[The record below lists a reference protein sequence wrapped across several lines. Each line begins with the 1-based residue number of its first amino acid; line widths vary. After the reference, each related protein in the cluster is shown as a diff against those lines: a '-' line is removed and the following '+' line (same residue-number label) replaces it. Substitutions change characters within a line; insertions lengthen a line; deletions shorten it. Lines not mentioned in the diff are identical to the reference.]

1 MPLSLPDLQA
11 AFAAHVAGDD
21 QHELVASVIGDSIS
35 AQARLRVH
43 RHHVFS
49 GLVKSLAATFAT
61 VQALVGEAFFQAMA
75 RAFAAGCLPAQP
87 VLSEYGAGFAEF
99 VEGYEPARALTYL
112 ADVARLD
119 WALNTAFHSPAEPRL
134 TSAGLAAIPA
144 EELPGKSV
152 SLAAGAAIIRSS
164 YPIDR
169 ICRVARSRTSNEIVD
184 LGAGEARLL
193 VLRGPDDVGFI
204 SLGAGEA
211 RFLEA
216 LQNGVTLEEAAG
228 TASAADDAFDLSSC
242 FSRLLA
248 SQAFAALQ

>member
-11 AFAAHVAGDD
+11 AFAAHVAGDER
-21 QHELVASVIGDSIS
+21 HELVASVIGDSIS
-35 AQARLRVH
+35 AEARLRVH

-49 GLVKSLAATFAT
+49 GLAKSLAATFPT
-61 VQALVGEAFFQAMA
+61 VQVLVGEAFFQAMA

-99 VEGYEPARALTYL
+99 IEGYAPAYGLPYL

-152 SLAAGAAIIRSS
+152 SLAAGAAIVRSR

-169 ICRVARSRTSNEIVD
+169 IWRVARSRASDETVD
-184 LGAGEARLL
+184 LGSGEARLL
-193 VLRGPDDVGFI
+193 VLRGPDDAGFI

-211 RFLEA
+211 CFLQA
-216 LQNGVTLEEAAG
+216 LEDSVTLEEAAG
-228 TASAADDAFDLSSC
+228 TASAVDDAFDLSSC

-248 SQAFAALQ
+248 SQAFAAVQ